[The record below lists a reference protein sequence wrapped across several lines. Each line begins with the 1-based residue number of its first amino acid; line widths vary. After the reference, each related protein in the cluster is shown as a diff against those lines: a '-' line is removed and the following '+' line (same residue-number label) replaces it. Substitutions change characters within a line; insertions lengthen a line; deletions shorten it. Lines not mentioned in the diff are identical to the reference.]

1 MTEPRAGSSEVEL
14 ASADVERPA
23 MLIGG
28 EHVEAL
34 SRERFGV
41 RNPATGELIAE
52 VPAADERDVDRAVAA
67 AKCAFDEGPWPRM
80 DSFERARILDRFAD
94 LLEESLDRMYV
105 LETRNNG
112 RPVVETRAQLAR
124 LAEWYR
130 YANALLVAQ
139 RDATLPTSGRYV
151 AYIQR
156 VPLGVC
162 GLLMPF
168 NHPML
173 ILAQSLSG
181 ALAAGNTVVIKPSE
195 LTPLTT
201 LLLGDLALEA
211 GIPPGVVNVVTGFGR
226 PAGEAIAAHPDVAKV
241 NFTGGEQGGR
251 AVGELAARRF
261 ARVVVESGGKTPVI
275 IFEDAPLD
283 DAVNGAAFAGFIAA
297 GQTCIAGSR
306 LLVQEGIYD
315 QFVARL
321 ARKAE
326 TIRVGDPSDERTQM
340 GPVISEGRH
349 RSVLDY
355 VGLGREEGARL
366 VTGGG
371 VPDLPPPLDG
381 GYFVEPTL
389 LADVDNRMRVAQEE
403 IFGPVLV
410 AVPFSDEEDA
420 IAKANDSRY
429 ALGAAVWTRETSR
442 SHRVAAAVDAG
453 ICWVN
458 DHHRIEPSMPW
469 GGTGASGVGKEC
481 GVESFEDFSHQ
492 KVIVISSDPQASDW
506 YGDQGGARLN

>member
-1 MTEPRAGSSEVEL
+1 
-14 ASADVERPA
+14 
-23 MLIGG
+23 
-28 EHVEAL
+28 
-34 SRERFGV
+34 
-41 RNPATGELIAE
+41 
-52 VPAADERDVDRAVAA
+52 
-67 AKCAFDEGPWPRM
+67 
-80 DSFERARILDRFAD
+80 
-94 LLEESLDRMYV
+94 
-105 LETRNNG
+105 
-112 RPVVETRAQLAR
+112 
-124 LAEWYR
+124 
-130 YANALLVAQ
+130 
-139 RDATLPTSGRYV
+139 
-151 AYIQR
+151 